1 DGRGD
6 QVGRD
11 AAVGPAEVDPPG
23 DAEHFGGRLC
33 FGKSLVRRAVA
44 AEFTS
49 RQVAEAHCVACR
61 RMPCDGAAEAN
72 LDVVGVWAEG
82 EDVNHSTRL
91 QGDEAARLQRIVMGR
106 LRWNVMSRLQLLA
119 LVSLL
124 GGLAPLAAGQSLIDS
139 GAMLE
144 DARRLS
150 ANAMEGR
157 RVGTPGNAAAR
168 RLLVDRFRAV
178 GLEPFGGAFE
188 HPFAVAPDLT
198 GVNIAG
204 ELPGRQTGLPW
215 LVVSAHYDHLGI
227 RAGRIFNG
235 ANDNASGAA
244 ALPAMADYFRRH
256 PIRHPLLVVAFDA
269 EERGML
275 GAYAFVE
282 ALRARGEAVAFNVN
296 VDMVA
301 RDRSR
306 TLWVAG
312 VSRQPW
318 LRP

>member
-1 DGRGD
+1 
-6 QVGRD
+6 
-11 AAVGPAEVDPPG
+11 
-23 DAEHFGGRLC
+23 
-33 FGKSLVRRAVA
+33 
-44 AEFTS
+44 
-49 RQVAEAHCVACR
+49 
-61 RMPCDGAAEAN
+61 
-72 LDVVGVWAEG
+72 
-82 EDVNHSTRL
+82 
-91 QGDEAARLQRIVMGR
+91 MGR

-150 ANAMEGR
+150 ADAMEGR

-318 LRP
+318 LRPVVTDVTARAPVRLRMGHDDPARPADDWTQQSDQWAFIEAGIPAVYVGVEDAELHHDPDDDFESLEPGFYVQSVETVIALIEAIDEALATRDR